1 MLQQTLIAFLLISS
15 RVLALPGVDVPS
27 TSGFG
32 APVDVPN
39 PQSKLMAEAE
49 LRKKL
54 QENLDKVRKE
64 SLLKTFEAACESAG
78 LSETTKACA
87 DVMSK
92 VMDLNK
98 PDVAILASALTLQQ
112 IDGIALL
119 ASIPKVDTGLLVNLV
134 ESLRD
139 LLFSATPAEKIDAEL
154 EIFDTQ
160 IKIINMIQ
168 SSINSQTIPTRTLPR
183 IIRTNPVISKI
194 PEIDQASALA
204 ALSTVQAPEM
214 PALAALKLRALMGM
228 LPGAPSLPNVQAPG
242 LRSSSLDYLTFK
254 LPGLPSAPGLP
265 STPGLPGAPSVPSMP
280 SFGVPSAPGL
290 PGTPGLPSVPSFNAP
305 SVPAFGVPS
314 LPSAPSAPGLPN
326 FAMPGVPQMPSLNAQ
341 EALAVLQ
348 VLNGMGNF

>member
-1 MLQQTLIAFLLISS
+1 MGKDKTKKSKSLTKMLQQTLIAFLLISS

-168 SSINSQTIPTRTLPR
+168 SSINSQTIPTRTVPR

-242 LRSSSLDYLTFK
+242 LRSSSLDYLMFK
-254 LPGLPSAPGLP
+254 LPGLPSAPGL
-265 STPGLPGAPSVPSMP
+265 P

-326 FAMPGVPQMPSLNAQ
+326 FAVPGVPQMPSMNAQ

-348 VLNGMGNF
+348 VLNGMRNF

>member
-1 MLQQTLIAFLLISS
+1 M
-15 RVLALPGVDVPS
+15 G
-27 TSGFG
+27 
-32 APVDVPN
+32 
-39 PQSKLMAEAE
+39 EAE

-112 IDGIALL
+112 VDGIALL
-119 ASIPKVDTGLLVNLV
+119 SSIPKVDTGLLINLV

-160 IKIINMIQ
+160 IKIINMIE
-168 SSINSQTIPTRTLPR
+168 SSINSQTLPTRTLPR

-242 LRSSSLDYLTFK
+242 L
-254 LPGLPSAPGLP
+254 PSA
-265 STPGLPGAPSVPSMP
+265 PGLPGAPSVP

-326 FAMPGVPQMPSLNAQ
+326 FAMPSVPQMPSLNAQ

-348 VLNGMGNF
+348 VLNGMRNF